1 MSATNGNQNAS
12 SQNQQRAPAA
22 RYTEV
27 NQNGDV
33 IYQSDSVPVELSATY
48 LQPKDTVAQRNAA
61 MTGEKTSDQYRTFDI
76 PAKFDNP
83 GMTNGFIHC
92 PHQAFLHLDWWTSYS
107 KKEPNPLYR
116 TTAQDYGAEKPNI
129 HTMPTVYR
137 TQSSAFT
144 EVRIHKSSFHL
155 HASSPSI

>member
-1 MSATNGNQNAS
+1 MSQANYNDDK
-12 SQNQQRAPAA
+12 PYVPPA

-33 IYQSDSVPVELSATY
+33 IYQSDSVPVEISSTY
-48 LQPKDTVAQRNAA
+48 LQPRDTVAQRNAA
-61 MTGEKTSDQYRTFDI
+61 TTNEKTSEHYRTFNI

-83 GMTNGFIHC
+83 
-92 PHQAFLHLDWWTSYS
+92 DWWQGYS

-144 EVRIHKSSFHL
+144 EHL
-155 HASSPSI
+155 GKCGIYRYQGLNTTVDKGRYIDKP

>member
-1 MSATNGNQNAS
+1 MSTANIDS
-12 SQNQQRAPAA
+12 SSSLENNNNTQEQCTPMAK
-22 RYTEV
+22 YTEV
-27 NQNGDV
+27 GQNGEV
-33 IYQSDSVPVELSATY
+33 LYQSDSIPVEVAATY
-48 LQPKDTVAQRNAA
+48 LQSRDTVAQRNAA

-83 GMTNGFIHC
+83 N
-92 PHQAFLHLDWWTSYS
+92 WWQGYS

-144 EVRIHKSSFHL
+144 GHL
-155 HASSPSI
+155 GKCGIYRYQGLNTAVDKGRYIDKY

>member
-1 MSATNGNQNAS
+1 MSQANYS
-12 SQNQQRAPAA
+12 DDKPYVPPA

-33 IYQSDSVPVELSATY
+33 IYQSDSVPVEISSTY
-48 LQPKDTVAQRNAA
+48 LQSRDTVAQRNAA
-61 MTGEKTSDQYRTFDI
+61 TTGEKTSEHYRTFNI
-76 PAKFDNP
+76 PGKFDNP
-83 GMTNGFIHC
+83 
-92 PHQAFLHLDWWTSYS
+92 DWWQGYS

-144 EVRIHKSSFHL
+144 EHL
-155 HASSPSI
+155 GKCGIYRYQGLNTTVDKGRYIDKP